1 MEGSKWHAKKESVY
15 YQAGDAGE
23 GYSEDWQSDWGP
35 AYYEEPDDEGKRV
48 RPGPSFIL
56 LLLWSAIH
64 RHHHHPG
71 QSPRKGRKGKGH
83 GRKGGSGKGKQGP
96 LPLGAGGK
104 AAARGRAA
112 NVGRQV
118 CLRCGVAGHWARYCP
133 SAATDKKRK
142 LEGAEDEVMM
152 VSEVTLDDT
161 CKDTKVA
168 VFAMDC
174 DDNDDDTQV
183 CTTVQDGGAASVLG
197 SMLHVRRYLRSL
209 LELGYNLDEIGVFQ
223 CKKRFRYG
231 NSETEAT
238 RLCLLLPAVPGGRKM
253 KILAYVVKGSCP
265 LLFGRPLLERLGITV
280 GYQLGRLLLPG
291 RVAKDRA
298 RTEGQGSDRP
308 FDARRLGDA
317 CECRDQ
323 CGHPGARRT
332 PMCLQRMTR
341 SRMGTARTQA
351 SGRPLQCPTTRAMT
365 VQIAVTMTLEMCTT
379 TWTMT
384 MQTVLAMTL
393 EMCTTLWSTQIR

>member
-1 MEGSKWHAKKESVY
+1 MKKESRRALLCCELVVATLTSWRLAGDGGGLDWASARNFILGQDSKMEGSKWHAKKESVY

-209 LELGYNLDEIGVFQ
+209 LETGLQ
-223 CKKRFRYG
+223 
-231 NSETEAT
+231 
-238 RLCLLLPAVPGGRKM
+238 
-253 KILAYVVKGSCP
+253 
-265 LLFGRPLLERLGITV
+265 
-280 GYQLGRLLLPG
+280 PG
-291 RVAKDRA
+291 RDW
-298 RTEGQGSDRP
+298 GFP
-308 FDARRLGDA
+308 
-317 CECRDQ
+317 
-323 CGHPGARRT
+323 
-332 PMCLQRMTR
+332 
-341 SRMGTARTQA
+341 
-351 SGRPLQCPTTRAMT
+351 
-365 VQIAVTMTLEMCTT
+365 VQEALPI
-379 TWTMT
+379 W
-384 MQTVLAMTL
+384 Q
-393 EMCTTLWSTQIR
+393 Q